1 MTHQIERETSEEM
14 SAQKVYPHVPDVYAT
29 RAMVGHIEEVCADLV
44 LPHLGEGE
52 QTVGIG
58 MKFTH
63 MAATPLGMK
72 VRFNASLPEVD
83 GSKLTFEVDG
93 FEEVDKIGEA
103 THQRFIINAEK
114 FNSRMA
120 KKAGISGGSHGGKRF
135 RKSVKCHFKTQ
146 KHRSYRGIHQPG
158 QTGS

>member
-1 MTHQIERETSEEM
+1 MTEALKVGMTHQIERETTTEM

-58 MKFTH
+58 MKFKH

-72 VRFNASLPEVD
+72 VRFNASLTEVD
-83 GSKLTFEVDG
+83 GNKLTFEVEG
-93 FEEVDKIGEA
+93 FDEVDKIGEA

-114 FNSRMA
+114 FNSRVA
-120 KKAGISGGSHGGKRF
+120 KKAGI
-135 RKSVKCHFKTQ
+135 
-146 KHRSYRGIHQPG
+146 
-158 QTGS
+158 